1 MTEVNISPGSVSQ
14 KADIEAARHPRVEQ
28 FKETFRMLLRNKG
41 GLVGMIIV
49 ALFYIIAIMDAVYPA
64 YLGVPHDVTLSNFIP
79 KSAAGPGGAYSFIP
93 PYSPGLSHG
102 WGYILGGGTWN
113 IPLLATMLAAMK
125 FDLGYSTLIVGLG
138 ALIGVTLGT
147 VSAYLGGILDEIM
160 MRITDIFFS
169 VPFIVLAVAITAIL
183 GHNYN
188 ALVYALIIIWWP
200 IYARLSRSLALQTK
214 SLNYIEA
221 ARAAGSSKVRN
232 IFVHIIPN
240 VLSPAFVQVSL
251 DIGTIILIFATLDFL
266 GVLYINAFLGPPEL
280 GLLITLGVGGGGAP
294 DYLMTGQWWIFLF
307 PGLMLLLFT
316 VSANLFGDGLRD
328 VLDPKLRR

>member
-28 FKETFRMLLRNKG
+28 FKETFRMLLRNKS
-41 GLVGMIIV
+41 GLVGMIIIV
-49 ALFYIIAIMDAVYPA
+49 IYYIIAILDVVYPA
-64 YLGVPHDVTLSNFIP
+64 YLGVAHDSTLSDFIP
-79 KSAAGPGGAYSFIP
+79 GSARTTGVIAFINPYAPGF
-93 PYSPGLSHG
+93 SHG
-102 WGYILGGGTWN
+102 FGYILGGGTWN
-113 IPLLATMLAAMK
+113 IPLLTTMLAAMK

-138 ALIGVTLGT
+138 AVIGITLGT
-147 VSAYLGGILDEIM
+147 VSAYLGGIMDEVM

-183 GHNYN
+183 GHNYT
-188 ALVYALIIIWWP
+188 ALIYALIIIWWP

-240 VLSPAFVQVSL
+240 VLSPAFVQISL
-251 DIGTIILIFATLDFL
+251 DIGSIILIFATLDFL
-266 GVLYINAFLGPPEL
+266 GVLYIDPFLGPPEL
-280 GLLITLGVGGGGAP
+280 GLLITLGVGGAGAP
-294 DYLMTGQWWIFLF
+294 DYLMIGKWWIFLF
-307 PGLMLLLFT
+307 PGLMLLIFT

>member
-28 FKETFRMLLRNKG
+28 FKETFRMLLRNKS
-41 GLVGMIIV
+41 GLVGMIIIV
-49 ALFYIIAIMDAVYPA
+49 IYYIIAILDVVYPS
-64 YLGVPHDVTLSNFIP
+64 YLGVAHDTTLSDFIP
-79 KSAAGPGGAYSFIP
+79 KSAGTIGAYSFIKP
-93 PYSPGLSHG
+93 FAPGFSHG
-102 WGYILGGGTWN
+102 FGYILGGGTWN
-113 IPLLATMLAAMK
+113 IPLLTTMLAAMK
-125 FDLGYSTLIVGLG
+125 FDLGYSTLIVGVG
-138 ALIGVTLGT
+138 AAVGITLGT
-147 VSAYLGGILDEIM
+147 VSAYLGGIMDEVM

-183 GHNYN
+183 GHNYT
-188 ALVYALIIIWWP
+188 ALIYALIIIWWP

-221 ARAAGSSKVRN
+221 ARAAGSSKTRN

-240 VLSPAFVQVSL
+240 VLSPAFVQISL

-280 GLLITLGVGGGGAP
+280 GLLITLGVGGAGAP

>member
-28 FKETFRMLLRNKG
+28 FKETFRMLLRNKS
-41 GLVGMIIV
+41 GLVGMIIIV
-49 ALFYIIAIMDAVYPA
+49 IYYIIAILDVVYPA
-64 YLGVPHDVTLSNFIP
+64 YLGVAHDSTLSNFIP
-79 KSAAGPGGAYSFIP
+79 SSARTSGGIAFIEPYAPGF
-93 PYSPGLSHG
+93 SHG
-102 WGYILGGGTWN
+102 FGYILGGGTWN
-113 IPLLATMLAAMK
+113 IPLLTTMLAAMK

-138 ALIGVTLGT
+138 AVIGITLGT
-147 VSAYLGGILDEIM
+147 VSAYLGGIMDEVM

-183 GHNYN
+183 GHNYT
-188 ALVYALIIIWWP
+188 ALIYALIIIWWP

-221 ARAAGSSKVRN
+221 ARAAGSSKARN

-240 VLSPAFVQVSL
+240 VLSPAFVQISL
-251 DIGTIILIFATLDFL
+251 DIGSIILIFATLDFL
-266 GVLYINAFLGPPEL
+266 GVLYINSFLGPPEL
-280 GLLITLGVGGGGAP
+280 GLLITLGVGGAGAP
-294 DYLMTGQWWIFLF
+294 DYLMIGKWWIFLF